1 MTVVEQGIPEGAELS
16 RFTIAV
22 NYLPLAFILAG
33 VLIAMAIPGTGW
45 RVAFALAWLYLVPPL
60 LTRAVLAIYGRPYG
74 QGLDQHARAY
84 KVWWFLSQFQVIF
97 SRLPWLEELLRFVP
111 GAYATWLNLWGSR
124 VSPFAYWGPGARVID
139 RYLVVVERG
148 AVMGVGSAITGHIGI
163 VRADGTYSVD
173 VAPATVAAGAILGAN
188 SGIGP
193 GCNVGPYELLPA
205 GRLLPPFSVWRGGRK
220 IKGGGE
226 EMVA

>member
-1 MTVVEQGIPEGAELS
+1 MTVVEGRLPAGAAPT
-16 RFTIAV
+16 RFTIAI
-22 NYLPLAFILAG
+22 NYLPLAFIVAG
-33 VLIAMAIPGTGW
+33 ALIAVAVPGAGW
-45 RVAFALAWLYLVPPL
+45 RAAFALAWLYLVPPL
-60 LTRAVLAIYGRPYG
+60 LTRAVLAVYGRPYG

-84 KVWWFLSQFQVIF
+84 KVWWVLSQFQVIF

-111 GAYATWLNLWGSR
+111 GAYAAWLNLWGSR
-124 VSPFAYWGPGARVID
+124 VSPFAYWGPGARVVD

-148 AVMGVGSAITGHIGI
+148 AVMGTGSGITGHIGT
-163 VRADGTYSVD
+163 VTADGTYRVD

-193 GCNVGPYELLPA
+193 GCRVERNELLPA
-205 GRLLPPFSVWRGGRK
+205 GRLLQPFAVWRGGRK

-226 EMVA
+226 EMAA